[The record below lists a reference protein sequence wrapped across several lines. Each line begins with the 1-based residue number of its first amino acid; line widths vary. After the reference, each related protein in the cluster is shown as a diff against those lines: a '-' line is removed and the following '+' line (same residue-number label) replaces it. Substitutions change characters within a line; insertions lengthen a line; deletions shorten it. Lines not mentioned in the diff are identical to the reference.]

1 VRWLSKFHLS
11 VTERKGFIVL
21 LTVLFGLVAYRIF
34 IIFWPSQESI
44 KQSTLLQ
51 EIDLWR
57 EEQRI
62 AMLVPKAFDPNTIA
76 DSVIQN
82 FKIPKYAKENWI
94 KFRSRGRKFES
105 KADLLAIYGMDSM
118 WFTVNY
124 DSILLISETPR
135 YADAGKT
142 QKFNFDP
149 NTATLAELVL
159 LGIPEYLAERILKYR
174 QAGGTFKKPE
184 DVQSIYNFPKAL
196 YNELRPF
203 IRINLQI
210 EVSKTEEKQKERT
223 IQIINLNKCDSL
235 QLLTLPSIGPTFAGR
250 ILKYRKK
257 LGGFFD
263 AEQLLEVYG
272 FDQERLANVSAY
284 LVISGADIQKLAVNK
299 ATFKE
304 LLAHPYFNYE
314 QVKVLVNYREKI
326 GPIKNISN
334 LSQLEHFSA
343 KDVER
348 LAPYLSVD

>member
-1 VRWLSKFHLS
+1 M
-11 VTERKGFIVL
+11 
-21 LTVLFGLVAYRIF
+21 
-34 IIFWPSQESI
+34 IFWPSNEAVQ
-44 KQSTLLQ
+44 QSTLLQ

-62 AMLVPKAFDPNTIA
+62 AMLVPKAFDPNSVA
-76 DSVIQN
+76 DSAIQH

-105 KADLLAIYGMDSM
+105 KADLLAIYGMDST

-149 NTATLAELVL
+149 NTATQVELVL

-184 DVQSIYNFPKAL
+184 DVKSIYNFPEAL
-196 YNELRPF
+196 YNELRPY
-203 IRINLQI
+203 IRIKPQA
-210 EVSKTEEKQKERT
+210 EVSKVDEKQKEST

-235 QLLTLPSIGPTFAGR
+235 QLLTLPGIGPTFAGR

-257 LGGFFD
+257 LGGFFR

-284 LVISGADIQKLAVNK
+284 LVISGADIKKLAVNK

-314 QVKVLVNYREKI
+314 QVKVLVNYREKV
-326 GPIKNISN
+326 GPIKNISS
-334 LSQLEHFSA
+334 LGQLEHFSA

>member
-1 VRWLSKFHLS
+1 M
-11 VTERKGFIVL
+11 
-21 LTVLFGLVAYRIF
+21 
-34 IIFWPSQESI
+34 IFWPSQD
-44 KQSTLLQ
+44 STQQANLLQ

-57 EEQRI
+57 EEQRL
-62 AMLVPKAFDPNTIA
+62 AMIVPKAFDPNTVA
-76 DSVIQN
+76 DSAIQDY
-82 FKIPKYAKENWI
+82 KIPKYAKENWI
-94 KFRSRGRKFES
+94 KFRSRGRKFKS
-105 KADLLAIYGMDSM
+105 KADVLAIYGMDTA

-124 DSILLISETPR
+124 DSILLVSETQMN
-135 YADAGKT
+135 ADAPKS
-142 QKFNFDP
+142 QKFYFDP
-149 NTATLAELVL
+149 NTATQGELVL

-174 QAGGTFKKPE
+174 KAGGTFKKPE
-184 DVQSIYNFPKAL
+184 DVQSIYNFPEAL
-196 YNELRPF
+196 YNELKPF
-203 IRINLQI
+203 IRINPQI

-235 QLLTLPSIGPTFAGR
+235 QLLSLPGIGPTFAGR

-257 LGGFFD
+257 LGGFFK

-272 FDQERLANVSAY
+272 FDQERLANISAY

-304 LLAHPYFNYE
+304 LLAHPYFKYE